1 LAGDDR
7 DDFEVAP
14 RTPGTAS
21 AHNSIVHNSIADSSH
36 AVCYIVFYQCIGTT
50 VNRTRSLRSGSATR
64 LMNRRDFLGGVAIAG
79 LSGCSPNVRKAA
91 TPPGLPLYGVLPEL
105 MPIRAEVD
113 RIFRVTVCLRPF
125 RAAGPRLDVEH
136 VGDKTVVH
144 NYGHGGSGWS
154 LSWGSS
160 SIAVEKAMAAGE
172 RDVAVIGCGALGL
185 TSAILLQRS
194 GAKVTIYAKERPPE
208 VRSARA
214 TGTWSPDSRV
224 ALTNS
229 VSPDFPALWEKMCRY
244 SFHTYESYL
253 GMAGNPVEWTDW
265 YILSDM
271 SAVEAEANRQR
282 DGTLDFA
289 HYEDRVTDL
298 TPRSQDLPPGS
309 HPFPTRYA
317 ERNSSLTF
325 NIAGYARQLVTDFL
339 VEGGKIERVEF
350 HSPSE
355 LNQVAQKVVINA
367 TGYGAR
373 ALWKDESI
381 VPVRGQIAWLIPQP
395 EVNYGVFYKNVGVL
409 ARRDGIVV
417 QDLGKGEM
425 DGYNDPNEKPDR
437 GAAESAVKVVAELY
451 GRMTRTRR
459 R

>member
-1 LAGDDR
+1 
-7 DDFEVAP
+7 
-14 RTPGTAS
+14 
-21 AHNSIVHNSIADSSH
+21 
-36 AVCYIVFYQCIGTT
+36 
-50 VNRTRSLRSGSATR
+50 
-64 LMNRRDFLGGVAIAG
+64 MNRRDLLFGVAFTG
-79 LSGCSPNVRKAA
+79 LSGCAPQVRRTAA
-91 TPPGLPLYGVLPEL
+91 PPGLPPYGVLSDL
-105 MPIRAEVD
+105 VPIQAQID
-113 RIFRVTVCLRPF
+113 RIFRITVCLRPF
-125 RAAGPRLDVEH
+125 RAAGPRLDVER

-185 TSAILLQRS
+185 TSAILLQRA

-208 VRSARA
+208 VRSSRA

-229 VSPDFPALWEKMCRY
+229 VSPDFPALWEKMCRT

-253 GMAGNPVEWTDW
+253 GLAGNPVEWTDR
-265 YILSDM
+265 YILSDVR
-271 SAVEAEANRQR
+271 SAEVEADQPGETLQFAN
-282 DGTLDFA
+282 
-289 HYEDRVTDL
+289 YEDRVTDL
-298 TPRSQDLPPGS
+298 TPRFQDLPPGS

-317 ERNSSLTF
+317 ARSSRLTF
-325 NIAGYARQLVTDFL
+325 NIADYSRQLVTDFL

-373 ALWKDESI
+373 ALWNDESI

-395 EVNYGVFYKNVGVL
+395 HVTYGVFYKNVAVL

-417 QDLGKGEM
+417 QDIGKGDM
-425 DGYNDPNEKPDR
+425 DGYNDSNEQPDR
-437 GAAESAVKVVAELY
+437 TAAESDVRVAAELF
-451 GRMTRTRR
+451 GRMTGAGRR
-459 R
+459 

>member
-1 LAGDDR
+1 
-7 DDFEVAP
+7 
-14 RTPGTAS
+14 
-21 AHNSIVHNSIADSSH
+21 
-36 AVCYIVFYQCIGTT
+36 
-50 VNRTRSLRSGSATR
+50 
-64 LMNRRDFLGGVAIAG
+64 MNRRDFLGGVAVVS
-79 LSGCSPNVRKAA
+79 LSGCGMRAKTAA
-91 TPPGLPLYGVLPEL
+91 TPPVNVSPALPPYDVLPKL
-105 MPIRAEVD
+105 MPIRAHVD

-125 RAAGPRLDVEH
+125 RAAGPRLEVER

-172 RDVAVIGCGALGL
+172 REVAVIGCGALGL
-185 TSAILLQRS
+185 TSAILLQRA

-214 TGTWSPDSRV
+214 TGSWTPDSRI
-224 ALTNS
+224 ALTNA
-229 VSPDFPALWEKMCRY
+229 VSPDFPALWEKMCRN

-253 GMAGNPVEWTDW
+253 GMAGNPVEWTDQ
-265 YILSDM
+265 YSLSDLGPDVR
-271 SAVEAEANRQR
+271 ATPQR
-282 DGTLDFA
+282 NDALSFA
-289 HYEDRVTDL
+289 HYQDRVRDL

-317 ERNSSLTF
+317 RRNSSLTF
-325 NIAGYARQLVTDFL
+325 NIAGYSRQLVNDFL
-339 VEGGKIERVEF
+339 VEGGKIEHVEF

-355 LNQVAQKVVINA
+355 LSQVSQKVVINA

-373 ALWKDESI
+373 ALWNDESI

-395 EVNYGVFYKNVGVL
+395 EVNYGVQYKNVNIL

-417 QDLGKGEM
+417 QDGGIGEM
-425 DGYNDPNEKPDR
+425 EGYNDANEQPDR
-437 GAAESAVKVVAELY
+437 AAAESAVRVVAELY
-451 GRMTRTRR
+451 GRMATPGQR
-459 R
+459 

>member
-1 LAGDDR
+1 MVPQL
-7 DDFEVAP
+7 V
-14 RTPGTAS
+14 
-21 AHNSIVHNSIADSSH
+21 
-36 AVCYIVFYQCIGTT
+36 
-50 VNRTRSLRSGSATR
+50 
-64 LMNRRDFLGGVAIAG
+64 
-79 LSGCSPNVRKAA
+79 
-91 TPPGLPLYGVLPEL
+91 
-105 MPIRAEVD
+105 PIRAEVD

-125 RAAGPRLDVEH
+125 RAAGPRLDVER

-172 RDVAVIGCGALGL
+172 REVAVIGCGALGL
-185 TSAILLQRS
+185 TSAILLQRA

-224 ALTNS
+224 ALKNS
-229 VSPDFPALWEKMCRY
+229 VSLDFPSLWEKMCRY

-253 GMAGNPVEWTDW
+253 GMPGNPVEWTDR
-265 YILSDM
+265 YTLSDEIGRER
-271 SAVEAEANRQR
+271 EAGTPSGE
-282 DGTLDFA
+282 TLDFA
-289 HYEDRVTDL
+289 GYEDRVRDL
-298 TPRSQDLPPGS
+298 TPRDHDLSPGS

-317 ERNSSLTF
+317 WRSSSLTF
-325 NIAGYARQLVTDFL
+325 NIAGYSRQLMTDFL
-339 VEGGKIERVEF
+339 VEGGKIERIEF

-355 LNQVAQKVVINA
+355 LRQVTQKVVVNA

-395 EVNYGVFYKNVGVL
+395 EANYGVFYKNAYGL

-417 QDLGKGEM
+417 QDLGIGDME
-425 DGYNDPNEKPDR
+425 GYNDSNEEPNR
-437 GAAESAVKVVAELY
+437 AAAESAVRKVSELFA
-451 GRMTRTRR
+451 RMPGSV
-459 R
+459 